1 MPAVVVAVIGPGGP
15 LIDPA
20 HLRIATEVGAGIA
33 EAGATLVCGGLD
45 GVMAAASEGARRAG
59 GVVLGL
65 LPGSDRDAGNPYL
78 SIAIPTGLGE
88 ARNALIIRTA
98 DAVIAIGGG
107 YGTLSEI
114 GFALKTGRP
123 VIGIDTWELRRD
135 GGVDNGIVLAETAGS
150 AVGLAL
156 QKARA

>member
-15 LIDPA
+15 SVDPDR
-20 HLRIATEVGAGIA
+20 LRIAGEVGAGIA

-65 LPGSDRDAGNPYL
+65 LPGSEREAGNPYL

-123 VIGIDTWELRRD
+123 VVGINTWELHRD
-135 GGVDNGIVLAETAGS
+135 GGVDDGIVLATSAAE

>member
-15 LIDPA
+15 SVDPD

-114 GFALKTGRP
+114 GFALKTGRA

-135 GGVDNGIVLAETAGS
+135 GGVDHGIVLAETAGS

>member
-15 LIDPA
+15 SVEPDR
-20 HLRIATEVGAGIA
+20 LRVATEVGAGIA

-65 LPGSDRDAGNPYL
+65 LPGSERDAGNPYL

-114 GFALKTGRP
+114 GFALKTARP
-123 VIGIDTWELRRD
+123 VIGIDTWELRR
-135 GGVDNGIVLAETAGS
+135 GGVADEGIIEAHTAAA

-156 QKARA
+156 QLARA